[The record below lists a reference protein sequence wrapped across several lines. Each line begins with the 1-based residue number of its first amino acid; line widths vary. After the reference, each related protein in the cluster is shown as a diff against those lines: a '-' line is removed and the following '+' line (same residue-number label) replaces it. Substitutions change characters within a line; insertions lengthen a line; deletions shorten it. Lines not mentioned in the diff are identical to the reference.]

1 MDTRNKAILIILLVI
16 VVMASVFVGIV
27 IYQYKANYNKMI
39 THHETNLSYLVDS
52 EFVNLARIYSA
63 RLKGFIRSN
72 KSVVKAFADRD
83 KPHSS
88 NSSCLVS
95 RLSKRKIPIFMT

>member
-83 KPHSS
+83 KPTLIEQLMPRFETFKAE
-88 NSSCLVS
+88 NSDFL
-95 RLSKRKIPIFMT
+95 